1 MPRKSI
7 EQKLFFT
14 VYNDRV
20 LEIKQS
26 PQVFA
31 LGLTISKIKRSDY
44 LVQSNKD
51 ACYKPWTRKDFYKT
65 YQVMET

>member
-1 MPRKSI
+1 MT
-7 EQKLFFT
+7 E
-14 VYNDRV
+14 V
-20 LEIKQS
+20 LKQS
-26 PQVFA
+26 PQISA

-65 YQVMET
+65 YQVMGN